1 MSKNMKF
8 ISKLNNL
15 IRPHRVKEI
24 VEQVDGAH
32 IWIVSWEARYGD
44 YAHDRKQVAKAFLN
58 EDDANQFAESL
69 EMAQELLQNTNRL
82 RIKIE
87 KQS

>member
-1 MSKNMKF
+1 MAEMKI

-15 IRPHRVKEI
+15 IRPHKLKEI
-24 VEQVDGAH
+24 VEQVDSAH

-44 YAHDRKQVAKAFLN
+44 FSKDTKRVAKAFLN

-69 EMAQELLQNTNRL
+69 KMAQELLQNTNSL
-82 RIKIE
+82 CIKIE
-87 KQS
+87 KQL

>member
-1 MSKNMKF
+1 MKF
-8 ISKLNNL
+8 IKKINNL

-32 IWIVSWEARYGD
+32 VWVVSWDARWGD
-44 YAHDRKQVAKAFLN
+44 YSGDTKRVAKAFLD

-69 EMAQELLQNTNRL
+69 KMAQALLQNTNKL
-82 RIKIE
+82 RINIE
-87 KQS
+87 KQL

>member
-1 MSKNMKF
+1 MNFVK
-8 ISKLNNL
+8 KLNNL
-15 IRPHRVKEI
+15 IRPHKVKEI

-32 IWIVSWEARYGD
+32 VWVVSWNRRTGD
-44 YAHDRKQVAKAFLN
+44 YSSDIGRVAKAFLN

-69 EMAQELLQNTNRL
+69 EMAQELLQNTNDL

>member
-1 MSKNMKF
+1 MSF
-8 ISKLNNL
+8 ISKINFL
-15 IRPHRVKEI
+15 IRPHKVKEI

-32 IWIVSWEARYGD
+32 VWIVSWDARWGD
-44 YAHDRKQVAKAFLN
+44 YYGETKRVAKAFLN

-69 EMAQELLQNTNRL
+69 EMAQELLQNTNSL

-87 KQS
+87 KQL

>member
-1 MSKNMKF
+1 MK
-8 ISKLNNL
+8 IIEKLNNL
-15 IRPHRVKEI
+15 IRPHKVKEI

-32 IWIVSWEARYGD
+32 VWIVSWEARWGD
-44 YAHDRKQVAKAFLN
+44 YHGDTKRVAKAFLN

-69 EMAQELLQNTNRL
+69 EMAHELLQNTNSL

-87 KQS
+87 KQL

>member
-1 MSKNMKF
+1 MKF
-8 ISKLNNL
+8 IKKLNSL

-24 VEQVDGAH
+24 VEEVDGAH
-32 IWIVSWEARYGD
+32 VWLVSWDARWGD
-44 YAHDRKQVAKAFLN
+44 YSTDTKRVAKAFLN

-69 EMAQELLQNTNRL
+69 KLAQRLLQNTNGL

-87 KQS
+87 KQL